1 MVYPFPINKK
11 DTMLNMKSV
20 KDSLSHYCPFD
31 SFLLLYHETTLLL
44 ISITFHISRS
54 RILCPYTIQ
63 PQQFK
68 TSVSYTT
75 YDKLEK
81 VQNTNIWPSNNINTN
96 FYVVQIRSQ

>member
-11 DTMLNMKSV
+11 DTTLNMKSV

-54 RILCPYTIQ
+54 
-63 PQQFK
+63 
-68 TSVSYTT
+68 
-75 YDKLEK
+75 
-81 VQNTNIWPSNNINTN
+81 
-96 FYVVQIRSQ
+96 